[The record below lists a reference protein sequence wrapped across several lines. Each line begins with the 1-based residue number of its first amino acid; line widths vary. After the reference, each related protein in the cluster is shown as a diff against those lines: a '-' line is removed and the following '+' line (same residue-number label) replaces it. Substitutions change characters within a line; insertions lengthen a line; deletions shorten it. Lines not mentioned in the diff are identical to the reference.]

1 MERRALITL
10 ALPDI
15 SIGGA
20 EIVNTT
26 LAKQFLSRDF
36 RVDIVTAQDVEPKF
50 PVPSGAQYVVLGA
63 RRTRDFLLPF
73 AGYLRSH
80 RPDALIASMW
90 PFTTTC
96 VLAHRLARSAAR
108 IAVCEH
114 STLSVQYAN
123 RGLVHGF
130 MLKRSI
136 ALTYPLAHAR
146 VAVSGGVADDLAAL
160 SGIARDRFT
169 VVHNPMTLP
178 SNVDADSS
186 AAEAAWG
193 GWKGPRIL
201 TVGRLVSAKNHELL
215 VKAFKQLLTIQDA
228 RLMILGTGEQAEL
241 TANFARAEGVTE
253 KVLMPGA
260 TIDPTPFYCSA
271 DLFVL
276 SSNREGFGNVI
287 IEALA
292 CGVPVVSTDCRSG
305 PSEIL
310 ANGRYGRL
318 VPVGDEF
325 ALARAMVESLS
336 ARHDRQ
342 ALKRRAADFAP
353 ELVAQQYLTLLFPQ
367 QTSPTRSVRSALAG
381 STE

>member
-228 RLMILGTGEQAEL
+228 RLMILGTGEQAE
-241 TANFARAEGVTE
+241 
-253 KVLMPGA
+253 
-260 TIDPTPFYCSA
+260 I
-271 DLFVL
+271 
-276 SSNREGFGNVI
+276 
-287 IEALA
+287 
-292 CGVPVVSTDCRSG
+292 
-305 PSEIL
+305 
-310 ANGRYGRL
+310 
-318 VPVGDEF
+318 
-325 ALARAMVESLS
+325 
-336 ARHDRQ
+336 DRQ
-342 ALKRRAADFAP
+342 LRPCGRRH
-353 ELVAQQYLTLLFPQ
+353 
-367 QTSPTRSVRSALAG
+367 
-381 STE
+381 